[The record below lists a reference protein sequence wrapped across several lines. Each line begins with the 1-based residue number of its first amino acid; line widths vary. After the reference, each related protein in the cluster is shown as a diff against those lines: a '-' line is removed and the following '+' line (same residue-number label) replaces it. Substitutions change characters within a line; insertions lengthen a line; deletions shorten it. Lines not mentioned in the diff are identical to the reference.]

1 VLRIPALLTKYVNT
15 VFIIHILTITNCFD
29 RFIMFNKF
37 CIPKE
42 NLLSKTGDINEDGK
56 YVSPFKDKSKRL
68 GNVLC
73 IVCSIIYTL

>member
-1 VLRIPALLTKYVNT
+1 M
-15 VFIIHILTITNCFD
+15 FD
-29 RFIMFNKF
+29 KF

-68 GNVLC
+68 GNVIC
-73 IVCSIIYTL
+73 IICSILHTLIIIYL